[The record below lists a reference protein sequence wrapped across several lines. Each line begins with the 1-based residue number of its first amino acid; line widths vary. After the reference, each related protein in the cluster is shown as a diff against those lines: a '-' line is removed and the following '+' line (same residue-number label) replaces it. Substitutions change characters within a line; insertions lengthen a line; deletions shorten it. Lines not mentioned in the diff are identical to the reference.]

1 VTTAGRALGQT
12 RRCTSDEAGGAA
24 GVCAAP
30 AAPLAR
36 ARGLR
41 RCGARVLLVLAVHGL
56 AACAAPTPVA
66 PRSPVPSASA
76 APTRPVDAPARTT
89 PGATMTEREAAP
101 WRALWNF
108 DDPSASEA
116 AFRAA
121 LVEARGAAALEL
133 ESQIARALGLQRR
146 FDEARATLDAAD
158 ARAAGLVTRDA
169 TEQLRRERALVLLAL
184 ERGRLARSSG
194 QPADSI
200 VHFRF
205 AFDRAR
211 AAELDFLAVDA
222 AHMLGIVE
230 APGTARTWN
239 ARALDLAEASSD
251 PSARG
256 WAAVIANNQGWN
268 EFEAGRLSEALALFE
283 RALALR
289 RERPNE
295 REPLWI
301 ARWSVARVQRALGRV
316 DDALAEQRALFAER
330 TAVQAPDG
338 YVYEELGECLL
349 ALGRAGEARPWFAH
363 ANALLSADPWLVA
376 NEPRRLERLAR
387 LAAGGTP

>member
-1 VTTAGRALGQT
+1 
-12 RRCTSDEAGGAA
+12 
-24 GVCAAP
+24 
-30 AAPLAR
+30 
-36 ARGLR
+36 
-41 RCGARVLLVLAVHGL
+41 
-56 AACAAPTPVA
+56 
-66 PRSPVPSASA
+66 
-76 APTRPVDAPARTT
+76 
-89 PGATMTEREAAP
+89 MTERDAAP

-108 DDPSASEA
+108 DDPGASER

-121 LVEARGAAALEL
+121 LVDARGAAALEL

-158 ARAAGLVTRDA
+158 ARVAGLVTRDA
-169 TEQLRRERALVLLAL
+169 VEQVRRERALVLLAL
-184 ERGRLARSSG
+184 ERGRLERSAG

-211 AAELDFLAVDA
+211 AAGLDYLAVDA

-230 APGTARTWN
+230 APETARAWN
-239 ARALDLAEASSD
+239 ARALDLAEASRD

-268 EFEAGRLSEALALFE
+268 DFEAGRLNEALALFE

-289 RERPNE
+289 RERPSE

-301 ARWSVARVQRALGRV
+301 ARWSVARVHRALGRV
-316 DDALAEQRALFAER
+316 DDALAEQRALFTER
-330 TAVQAPDG
+330 TAAQSPDG

-363 ANALLSADPWLVA
+363 ANALLSADPWLAA